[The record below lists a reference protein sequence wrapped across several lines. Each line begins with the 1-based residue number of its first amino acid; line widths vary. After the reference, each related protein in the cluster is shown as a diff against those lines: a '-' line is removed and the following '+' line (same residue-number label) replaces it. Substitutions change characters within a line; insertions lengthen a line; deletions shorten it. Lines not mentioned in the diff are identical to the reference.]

1 MRIFK
6 KKQFNLLAVTI
17 TTLLLAL
24 TCGLTACGSK
34 SSDPAVSSAENSRA
48 ENSGPGEAAETGS
61 VGIPVNPELEAAAL
75 EESAE
80 LTMED
85 AQAKLIC
92 KNERWIAIAYYGP
105 EDVRLSPC
113 WNGTVDAWPFGQYGR
128 DLSSGWTVAYMV
140 RRPER
145 GDSLFS
151 QEELDGLGLNVKD
164 RMDESSSVTF
174 EHLEQM
180 SETEMRA
187 IGIPFLDGHKCLI
200 ENQTSVGSDNFC
212 MIVSFSWLDEM
223 SEADSEGFL
232 DRVSF
237 FAEDGAPLDDYFD
250 GYTLEKELYTDITFT
265 VDLYFRSSDSNKE
278 QNETMIQKL
287 KESVPYM
294 IYTGLDGETVKTSL
308 SWE

>member
-34 SSDPAVSSAENSRA
+34 SSDPAVSSAENSSA

-61 VGIPVNPELEAAAL
+61 AGIPVNPELEAAAL
-75 EESAE
+75 EGIAE
-80 LTMED
+80 ITMED

-151 QEELDGLGLNVKD
+151 QEELDGLGL
-164 RMDESSSVTF
+164 
-174 EHLEQM
+174 
-180 SETEMRA
+180 
-187 IGIPFLDGHKCLI
+187 
-200 ENQTSVGSDNFC
+200 
-212 MIVSFSWLDEM
+212 
-223 SEADSEGFL
+223 
-232 DRVSF
+232 
-237 FAEDGAPLDDYFD
+237 
-250 GYTLEKELYTDITFT
+250 YTDITFT

-287 KESVPYM
+287 KESEPYM